1 MEHKVLI
8 ADDSLT
14 IQKVIKI
21 TLANEPFELSEC
33 ANPDEL
39 ASVVRE
45 ASPEIVLLDF
55 NLSENKTGYD
65 LCREIKQINPKIGV
79 LMLFGTFDTIDEE
92 LLLECGCNY
101 HIVKPFDGSKFINL
115 CRALAQDF
123 QSAPSDGEEEGLDID
138 DVLAQKSAEQ
148 EEPASKGDFGEDDWV
163 MNQPRLEEPA
173 EEDELSAPQF
183 EQNDL
188 AKEVE
193 EWGMEVPSVIGAQ
206 QSGAP
211 EVPDVIGEEEADL
224 PGPIEGSVEE
234 NQEASPIEV
243 PTEDEEIGGPE
254 GIELQELEEDEGIEI
269 ETFEPEESYGTE
281 TEEELERIKSQIEE
295 EPEEEEL
302 WAADVVESDSEP
314 EEFSAMDTD
323 SFDHIEEETIEEEA
337 PEDFPDAI
345 GVDEGPFSKPGPAP
359 EAQSGDSNTESM
371 AASAIAASEEI
382 SEKIQEELEAQL
394 GAKLSPLVEKCV
406 KDYCREQIE
415 RVAWEVIPDLAE
427 NIIKKEIQKISDSI
441 MDQ

>member
-39 ASVVRE
+39 SRVVRE
-45 ASPEIVLLDF
+45 TAPEIVLLDF

-123 QSAPSDGEEEGLDID
+123 QAAPSGQGEEGVDID
-138 DVLAQKSAEQ
+138 DVLAQGGPQQGESAPE
-148 EEPASKGDFGEDDWV
+148 SSFGEDDWV
-163 MNQPRLEEPA
+163 MNRPEIEEP
-173 EEDELSAPQF
+173 EEDMDSAPEF

-193 EWGMEVPSVIGAQ
+193 EWGMEVPSVIGAK
-206 QSGAP
+206 QSGGAP
-211 EVPDVIGEEEADL
+211 EIPDVIGGESRP
-224 PGPIEGSVEE
+224 PGPIEISEE
-234 NQEASPIEV
+234 KETAPLEMPSEPQEAIE
-243 PTEDEEIGGPE
+243 PE
-254 GIELQELEEDEGIEI
+254 AIEPEAIELEELEEDEGIEI
-269 ETFEPEESYGTE
+269 ETFEPEESIGTE
-281 TEEELERIKSQIEE
+281 TEEELERIKKQIEE

-302 WAADVVESDSEP
+302 WAADVVESDSSSDEEDKA

-323 SFDHIEEETIEEEA
+323 SFDHIEDEDDVALDEV
-337 PEDFPDAI
+337 PEDFPEAVGESVSKANDFEA
-345 GVDEGPFSKPGPAP
+345 GPIA
-359 EAQSGDSNTESM
+359 SG
-371 AASAIAASEEI
+371 AVAASEEI

-394 GAKLSPLVEKCV
+394 GAKLSPLVERYV

-427 NIIKKEIQKISDSI
+427 NIIKKEIQKISDSL